1 MFFIDAKQIKNSI
14 IESIQKCK
22 IIEKN
27 ISEEKLQKKI
37 YFCNQE
43 DYTLD
48 DKTIICLDALDELP
62 FTNLYSFF
70 EQIEEFIIDNPNVKV
85 FLSCRTHHLKKIE
98 YDF

>member
-1 MFFIDAKQIKNSI
+1 MLF
-14 IESIQKCK
+14 QKPK
-22 IIEKN
+22 KWKT
-27 ISEEKLQKKI
+27 KLQKKI

-70 EQIEEFIIDNPNVKV
+70 EFDAFWESKVVLEINVQILI
-85 FLSCRTHHLKKIE
+85 L
-98 YDF
+98 DFELV